1 VLPASDLTGAGARRL
16 DKRRAILD
24 AAAELFGELGFERA
38 SVDAI
43 AAKANVSKP
52 TIYSHFG
59 TKEQLFRDSLAESSA
74 RINGELMA
82 AIRGLD
88 VGPTSWRQALYD
100 LGDSLVQCHQS
111 ECAQSV
117 QRQIYAE
124 IKRDPEVFN
133 AVRTRAAEP
142 VIEALAGKLAR
153 LGNAGYLRISDPVLA
168 AKQLIALTNAELT
181 ELTELGTRRAPPDE
195 VHRAAAAG
203 VDLFLAAFAA

>member
-1 VLPASDLTGAGARRL
+1 MHPALPTPRRF

-74 RINGELMA
+74 RINSELMT
-82 AIRGLD
+82 AIAELD
-88 VGPTSWRQALYD
+88 VGPESWRQALYD

-142 VIEALAGKLAR
+142 VIDALAGKLAR

-181 ELTELGTRRAPPDE
+181 DLTELGTRRAPRDE

-203 VDLFLAAFAA
+203 VDLFLAAFSA

>member
-1 VLPASDLTGAGARRL
+1 VNPLPTTRRL
-16 DKRRAILD
+16 DKRRAILE

-74 RINGELMA
+74 RINSELMA

-168 AKQLIALTNAELT
+168 AKQFIALTNAELT
-181 ELTELGTRRAPPDE
+181 ELTELGTRRAAFDE